1 MTGKN
6 HAVMLVVT
14 GLSDGV
20 TRKELKSIFRHL
32 IKSSWRAR
40 WSGQGLI
47 RSCDIVRITDRD
59 TGKVEYHGLVE
70 LQPAKLALRAIR
82 ELSGTEIGGKPVRIS
97 RYQHRSPL
105 RDQLRYAPEG
115 EPAEPVRDERRWP
128 NLAIEL
134 VERQDAALL
143 PSLTRWLTPA
153 APLKDYELKEPE
165 KRTV

>member
-1 MTGKN
+1 MTGK
-6 HAVMLVVT
+6 HYTVMLVVT

-82 ELSGTEIGGKPVRIS
+82 ELSGTEIGGKPIKIR
-97 RYQHRSPL
+97 RYHRSPL
-105 RDQLRYAPEG
+105 HNQHRYVPEG
-115 EPAEPVRDERRWP
+115 ESAERIRDDRRRP
-128 NLAIEL
+128 NLMVEL
-134 VERQDAALL
+134 VERQEAALL
-143 PSLTRWLTPA
+143 PSLTRWLAP
-153 APLKDYELKEPE
+153 APLEDCKLKDPE
-165 KRTV
+165 RRTV

>member
-1 MTGKN
+1 MSGK
-6 HAVMLVVT
+6 HGAVMLFVT
-14 GLSDGV
+14 GLSDSV
-20 TRKELKSIFRHL
+20 TRKDLKSIFRHL
-32 IKSSWRAR
+32 IKSRWQAR

-59 TGKVEYHGLVE
+59 TGNVEYHGLVE

-82 ELSGTEIGGKPVRIS
+82 ELSGTEIGGHPIEIR
-97 RYQHRSPL
+97 RYYHRSPL

-115 EPAEPVRDERRWP
+115 ESVERVRDERRRP
-128 NLAIEL
+128 NLTIEL

-143 PSLTRWLTPA
+143 PSLTRWLAP
-153 APLKDYELKEPE
+153 APLKNYELEEAE